1 MIVIALVAVKILKRK
16 KKNKK
21 KNKKKEINI
30 VSILMMSAKLATRGL
45 FEMKIFRNKG
55 YDVIIFVLDVTYK
68 FSPATQIIL

>member
-1 MIVIALVAVKILKRK
+1 MIYVIVIALVAVKILKR
-16 KKNKK
+16 K

>member
-1 MIVIALVAVKILKRK
+1 MIVIALVAVKILKR
-16 KKNKK
+16 K